1 MQKVTHE
8 RETMTHVVHVL
19 ALLSLWLMSGCASTH
34 SFDPYKETVLPLNR
48 AWVSG
53 RQVEYVTTDI
63 SDAAMARAAGVN
75 YAPRLRDAI
84 GARPSVLERVYKF
97 PQGGQLSIFQSAPQP
112 VGPDSTDLSYSPLW
126 RLVLVKWIKTE
137 QAHELRT
144 EEELLAAHEK
154 GLLSI
159 EITNIVVNC
168 PITKEISL

>member
-1 MQKVTHE
+1 VTHE
-8 RETMTHVVHVL
+8 RETMTHVVHGV
-19 ALLSLWLMSGCASTH
+19 AVLSLCLMSGCVAMH
-34 SFDPYKETVLPLNR
+34 SFDPDKETVLPLNR

-75 YAPRLRDAI
+75 YAPRLRDTI

-112 VGPDSTDLSYSPLW
+112 VGPGSTDLSYSPLW
-126 RLVLVKWIKTE
+126 RLALVKWIKPE
-137 QAHELRT
+137 QARELHT
-144 EEELLAAHEK
+144 EEDLLAAQEI

-159 EITNIVVNC
+159 EVTNVVVNC
-168 PITKEISL
+168 PITKEISP